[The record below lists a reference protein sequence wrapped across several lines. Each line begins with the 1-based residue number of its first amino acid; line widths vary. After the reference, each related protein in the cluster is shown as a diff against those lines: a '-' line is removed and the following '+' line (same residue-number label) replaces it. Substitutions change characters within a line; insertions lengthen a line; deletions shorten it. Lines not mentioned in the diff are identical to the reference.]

1 MREVEVPVCF
11 EPQGRTVYVLKRT
24 KILEAASNAGI
35 TLDVPCGGQ
44 GTCGKCRV
52 RVTRNACPP
61 TEAEKT
67 HLSGEEI
74 ESGVRL
80 ACQSCVCG
88 PATIEV
94 PETSVMASTFQILG
108 GSEAEAVDVADVAVR
123 KRYVE
128 LPAPSREDDAP
139 DLDRL
144 QRAIGDCTASLALL
158 RELPVHLRAWDF
170 KGTAVMA
177 DHRLIDFE
185 RGDTESECYAVAF
198 DVGTTTLVGVLLD
211 LTTGH
216 ESASVSRMNP
226 QTSMGD
232 DVLSRILFASE
243 DEGGLGKLR
252 GSVVDEIN
260 DMIDELA
267 RQAGIAHKRI
277 YEASFAGNTTM
288 QSLMEGVDP
297 SPLGG
302 VPFSPATGSGLLLG
316 AEELG
321 LRLHPRGRAYVFPVI
336 GGFVGGD
343 TVSCIVATGLVAEE
357 RPTMLIDIGTNGEIV
372 VANGTQVLATSTAA
386 GPAFEGARIR
396 QGMRASAGAIEKFIV
411 EDGEVRI
418 NVVGNV
424 APVGLCGS
432 ALVDAAAEL
441 LRHGVLMSE
450 GLLLGVDDLPEG
462 VPEAMRKRVILTED
476 GAAFVLASAEE
487 SGIDGPVLLTQA
499 DLRELQLATAAIR
512 AGVSILVKRA
522 GLEMG
527 DLHQVLIAGGFGNFI
542 RRSNAQRIGLLPT
555 DVERSR
561 IRFVGNASLNGSRLA
576 AVSQRVR
583 AHAQAVARQI
593 VHVDLSMDAAFQ
605 EEYVQAMFFPH
616 HDGK

>member
-1 MREVEVPVCF
+1 
-11 EPQGRTVYVLKRT
+11 
-24 KILEAASNAGI
+24 
-35 TLDVPCGGQ
+35 
-44 GTCGKCRV
+44 
-52 RVTRNACPP
+52 
-61 TEAEKT
+61 
-67 HLSGEEI
+67 
-74 ESGVRL
+74 
-80 ACQSCVCG
+80 
-88 PATIEV
+88 
-94 PETSVMASTFQILG
+94 
-108 GSEAEAVDVADVAVR
+108 
-123 KRYVE
+123 
-128 LPAPSREDDAP
+128 
-139 DLDRL
+139 
-144 QRAIGDCTASLALL
+144 
-158 RELPVHLRAWDF
+158 
-170 KGTAVMA
+170 
-177 DHRLIDFE
+177 
-185 RGDTESECYAVAF
+185 
-198 DVGTTTLVGVLLD
+198 
-211 LTTGH
+211 
-216 ESASVSRMNP
+216 
-226 QTSMGD
+226 
-232 DVLSRILFASE
+232 
-243 DEGGLGKLR
+243 
-252 GSVVDEIN
+252 
-260 DMIDELA
+260 
-267 RQAGIAHKRI
+267 
-277 YEASFAGNTTM
+277 
-288 QSLMEGVDP
+288 
-297 SPLGG
+297 
-302 VPFSPATGSGLLLG
+302 
-316 AEELG
+316 
-321 LRLHPRGRAYVFPVI
+321 
-336 GGFVGGD
+336 
-343 TVSCIVATGLVAEE
+343 
-357 RPTMLIDIGTNGEIV
+357 MLIDIGTNGEIV